1 MTDAKTWELDLHSID
16 LGDEDLSI
24 EQIPEGVALGTF
36 STASSATTASCPVSS
51 AGSIMT
57 ANCQG

>member
-1 MTDAKTWELDLHSID
+1 MSEANAWELDLHSVD
-16 LGDEDLSI
+16 LGDDALSI

-36 STASSATTASCPVSS
+36 STTSSATTASCPFSS

-57 ANCQG
+57 ANCTG

>member
-1 MTDAKTWELDLHSID
+1 MNDASAWELDLHSVD

-36 STASSATTASCPVSS
+36 STTSSATTASCPVSS

-57 ANCQG
+57 ANCTG